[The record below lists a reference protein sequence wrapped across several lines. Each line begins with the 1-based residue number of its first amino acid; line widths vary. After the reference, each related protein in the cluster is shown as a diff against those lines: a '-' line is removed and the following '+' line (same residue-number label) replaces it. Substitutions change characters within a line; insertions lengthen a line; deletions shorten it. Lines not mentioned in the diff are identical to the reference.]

1 MDIRLRL
8 LLAFTPLV
16 IALIVVVVSVRLGAQ
31 QSQEAFERQQAA
43 TADLLEG
50 QDLTLAILFE
60 HDEVG
65 HIAEGESQPDSARF
79 IAARQT
85 AREIADEQRELVDS
99 SQTIEQELVAQYDEL
114 TRIHDEV
121 VAAAAAGDLARAQRL
136 FEQPVVDE
144 RLDTIITLS
153 QNARDTN
160 SLLVD
165 EIAAN
170 TLAGSQQAFLI
181 LGGLFAGALVLA
193 IGLTLL
199 LVSQIARPIDA
210 LAADAERYASGDVAG
225 QLSAVGGISQL
236 RRLRDAF
243 QNLIDANLAR
253 QSRIQATLNE
263 LEERVVREDRL
274 RATVQALS
282 LPVVPLAADTLLL
295 PIVGHLDERRA
306 GELTRSL
313 LDAIQQR
320 RVSAAV
326 LDITGLA
333 ELTPQVAEALRRT
346 VEAARLLGCRVT
358 LVGVRADQA
367 LALSGADLQA
377 SGVEIARDIPSL
389 LGRNGR

>member
-16 IALIVVVVSVRLGAQ
+16 IALIIVVVSVRLGAQ
-31 QSQEAFERQQAA
+31 QSQEAFERQQGANQA
-43 TADLLEG
+43 LLAG
-50 QDLTLAILFE
+50 QDLALAIFLE

-65 HIAEGESQPDSARF
+65 HIVDGESPPGNARF
-79 IAARQT
+79 SAARE
-85 AREIADEQRELVDS
+85 AALGVIEQRRPLLGDDDSLEL
-99 SQTIEQELVAQYDEL
+99 ELIAQYGAL
-114 TRIHDEV
+114 ARLHDEV
-121 VAAAAAGDLARAQRL
+121 LAAADAGNLAAAGEI
-136 FEQPVVDE
+136 FERPEVDE
-144 RLDTIITLS
+144 RLDAIFSLS
-153 QNARDTN
+153 QEVRDAKRRAA
-160 SLLVD
+160 D
-165 EIAAN
+165 EVAAA
-170 TLAGSQQAFLI
+170 TLAGSQQAFLV
-181 LGGLFAGALVLA
+181 LGAIFAGGLVLA
-193 IGLTLL
+193 IGLTLF
-199 LVSQIARPIDA
+199 LVNQIARPIDA
-210 LAADAERYASGDVAG
+210 LAADAERYASGELAG

-243 QNLIDANLAR
+243 QHLIDANLAR
-253 QSRIQATLNE
+253 QSRIQAALDE

-295 PIVGHLDERRA
+295 PLVGHLDERRA

-320 RVSAAV
+320 RASAAV

-367 LALSGADLQA
+367 LALSTADLQA

-389 LGRNGR
+389 LGRNGG